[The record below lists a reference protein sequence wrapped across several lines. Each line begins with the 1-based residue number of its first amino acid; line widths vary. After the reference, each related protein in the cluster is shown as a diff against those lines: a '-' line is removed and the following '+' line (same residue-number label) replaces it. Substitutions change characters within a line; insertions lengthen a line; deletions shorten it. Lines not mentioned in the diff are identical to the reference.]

1 MPLCIAS
8 AATTTS
14 LLAALCCW
22 LPGCSQAGTSDVPG
36 SSGSGSAGSSSSAAG
51 SGTAPTAGSAPV
63 SGSSAGGSGT
73 LGGSG
78 NAAGSSNPGSGG
90 SASGAGGTPNSGGLF
105 GGDEGK
111 FPTVNLPLELPE
123 AEAAAPCPAGSVV
136 QKTSAAALY
145 SWPGTVFGSSALSGQ
160 GENHQPSKLQVQVT
174 NAGQPVAGCEVRFRA
189 SEGDGW
195 GFAASK
201 LTDAQGNL
209 YGYWTAGKP
218 GTNHIS
224 AVIAL
229 EGGGESLVDFSGTV
243 VEHET
248 RTDSVHL
255 YYDVDAS
262 YSEFKVRITPLSAP
276 PATYYSALNWQ
287 DSYAGIQFDGD
298 ASLVIFSVW
307 DAAGEKAHITD

>member
-36 SSGSGSAGSSSSAAG
+36 SSGSAGSSSAAG

-63 SGSSAGGSGT
+63 SGSSAG
-73 LGGSG
+73 
-78 NAAGSSNPGSGG
+78 
-90 SASGAGGTPNSGGLF
+90 GAGGTPNSGGLF

-195 GFAASK
+195 GFGASK

-255 YYDVDAS
+255 Y
-262 YSEFKVRITPLSAP
+262 
-276 PATYYSALNWQ
+276 
-287 DSYAGIQFDGD
+287 
-298 ASLVIFSVW
+298 
-307 DAAGEKAHITD
+307 